1 MRLRPALQVSDAA
14 RRMIARIRP
23 DGRRTVRGALA
34 TRTVVIAYLQER
46 LNQLSALTPWWDDE
60 PLTPEEIADA
70 RGAVETLRSAGK
82 SEPEIRAWL
91 LLQRARYDLRR
102 IGNYDQPKHQRAA
115 RQANVL

>member
-1 MRLRPALQVSDAA
+1 MRLRPVLDVTDSA

-60 PLTPEEIADA
+60 PLTPDEIAEA

-82 SEPEIRAWL
+82 TDAEIRAWL

-102 IGNYDQPKHQRAA
+102 IGSHDQSKQRHRPTA
-115 RQANVL
+115 VL

>member
-1 MRLRPALQVSDAA
+1 MRLRPVLDVPDSA

-46 LNQLSALTPWWDDE
+46 LHQLSALTPWWDDE
-60 PLTPEEIADA
+60 PLTPDEIAEA
-70 RGAVETLRSAGK
+70 RAAVETLKSAGK
-82 SEPEIRAWL
+82 SDAEIRAWL

-102 IGNYDQPKHQRAA
+102 IGNYDQSKRHS
-115 RQANVL
+115 RQTAVL